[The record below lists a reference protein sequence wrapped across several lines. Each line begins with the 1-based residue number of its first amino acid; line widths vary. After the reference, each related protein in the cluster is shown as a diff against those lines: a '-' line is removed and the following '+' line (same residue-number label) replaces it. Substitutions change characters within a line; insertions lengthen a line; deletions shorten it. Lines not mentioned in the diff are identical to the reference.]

1 MRPIVTLVLLA
12 VLQVILANGAVFDK
26 AGQNATSK
34 ARSYFKSGFTRT
46 NPHSVEVM
54 LLYREQEL
62 FQQTVASAVSK
73 GYSIQGFYH
82 TSTWQPKWADV
93 ILEQLKLLDGQ
104 RRMPKDVSDEKT
116 TYSWH
121 PDSFASL
128 LGASSGLHLNVAG
141 PTKDDAVKVQDL
153 VNKATL
159 KHKAKITVNFN
170 QTVSRDAFNGANEEQ
185 KKRLLADPQLTAGEH
200 STVDILH
207 NYCIDKTA
215 RGEKALVYYMHSE
228 SRVCV
233 SRIYFLVVTIIVVF
247 ACTCASLEVNFSS
260 AVSDNYTCNLPFLV
274 FHLQARA
281 GAATRSSA
289 RRRRCRAPAG
299 GRR

>member
-1 MRPIVTLVLLA
+1 MISKMRHVIALALIA
-12 VLQVILANGAVFDK
+12 VLQVILSHSLAIDK

-34 ARSYFKSGFTRT
+34 ARSFFKTGFTRT

-62 FQQTVASAVSK
+62 FQQTVTSAVAK

-82 TSTWQPKWADV
+82 TSTWQPKWAEV

-128 LGASSGLHLNVAG
+128 LGASTGLHLNVAG
-141 PTKDDAVKVQDL
+141 PTKEDAVKVQDL
-153 VNKATL
+153 VNRATL

-170 QTVSRDAFNGANEEQ
+170 QTVSRDAFSGANEEQ
-185 KKRLLADPQLTAGEH
+185 KKKLFADPQLTAGEH
-200 STVDILH
+200 STVDTLH

-228 SRVCV
+228 LNALFCRVL
-233 SRIYFLVVTIIVVF
+233 YATFIII
-247 ACTCASLEVNFSS
+247 
-260 AVSDNYTCNLPFLV
+260 P
-274 FHLQARA
+274 
-281 GAATRSSA
+281 
-289 RRRRCRAPAG
+289 
-299 GRR
+299 